1 MKLKVKFFASYKEA
15 LGLDELEL
23 ELDKDSDV
31 NALLEILRKD
41 YPKLGNLLETLV
53 VSVNL
58 EYAGFETKLKEG
70 DEVALLP
77 PVSGG

>member
-1 MKLKVKFFASYKEA
+1 VKIKVKFFASYKEA
-15 LGLDELEL
+15 LGTDELDLDLDEHFTV
-23 ELDKDSDV
+23 SDLIE
-31 NALLEILRKD
+31 NLRQNH
-41 YPKLGNLLETLV
+41 PKLGNLLETLV

-58 EYAGFETKLKEG
+58 EYASYETKLKNG

>member
-1 MKLKVKFFASYKEA
+1 MKIIVKLFASYKEA
-15 LGLDELEL
+15 LGKEEIALEL
-23 ELDKDSDV
+23 EDNSDISKLLD
-31 NALLEILRKD
+31 ILRND
-41 YPKLGNLLETLV
+41 YPKLGNLMETLV

-58 EYAGFETKLKEG
+58 EYADYDRKLKEG

>member
-1 MKLKVKFFASYKEA
+1 MKIKVKFFASYKEA
-15 LGLDELEL
+15 LGKDEIDLDF
-23 ELDKDSDV
+23 DDHVTVSDLIE
-31 NALLEILRKD
+31 NLRQNH
-41 YPKLGNLLETLV
+41 PKLGNLLETLV

-58 EYAGFETKLKEG
+58 EYAEHTTELKDG

>member
-1 MKLKVKFFASYKEA
+1 VKIEVKFFASYKEA
-15 LGLDELEL
+15 LGREELDL
-23 ELDKDSDV
+23 ELDDNSTVSD
-31 NALLEILRKD
+31 LIEHLRKD
-41 YPKLGNLLETLV
+41 HPKLGNLLETLV

-58 EYAGFETKLKEG
+58 EYAHYDTVLKEG

>member
-1 MKLKVKFFASYKEA
+1 MKIKVKFFASYKEA
-15 LGLDELEL
+15 LGKDELEMD
-23 ELDKDSDV
+23 LDDRSTVSDLID
-31 NALLEILRKD
+31 NLRQNH
-41 YPKLGNLLETLV
+41 PKLGNLMETLV

-58 EYAGFETKLKEG
+58 EYAAGPTELKNG

>member
-1 MKLKVKFFASYKEA
+1 MKVKVKFFASYKEA
-15 LGLDELEL
+15 LGKDEIDL
-23 ELDKDSDV
+23 ELDDDSNV
-31 NALLEILRKD
+31 SKLLDILRKD
-41 YPKLGNLLETLV
+41 HPKLGNLMETLV

-58 EYAGFETKLKEG
+58 EYADYEKKLKEG

>member
-1 MKLKVKFFASYKEA
+1 MKVKVKFFASYKEA
-15 LGLDELEL
+15 LGLDELDLEL
-23 ELDKDSDV
+23 EEDSNV
-31 NALLEILRKD
+31 NSLLGTLRKD

>member
-1 MKLKVKFFASYKEA
+1 MKIKVKFFASYKEV
-15 LGLDELEL
+15 LGKEEIELEL
-23 ELDKDSDV
+23 EENSNISHLLD
-31 NALLEILRKD
+31 ILRND
-41 YPKLGNLLETLV
+41 YPKLGNLMETLV

-58 EYAGFETKLKEG
+58 EYAEYDRKLKEG

>member
-1 MKLKVKFFASYKEA
+1 MKIKVKFFASYKEA
-15 LGLDELEL
+15 LGKDELY
-23 ELDKDSDV
+23 LDIDEGATVSV
-31 NALLEILRKD
+31 LIESLRKD

-53 VSVNL
+53 ISVNL
-58 EYAGFETKLKEG
+58 EYAPYETELKDG

>member
-1 MKLKVKFFASYKEA
+1 MKLRVKFFASYKEA
-15 LGLDELEL
+15 LGREELDLEL
-23 ELDKDSDV
+23 EDNSTVSDLIE
-31 NALLEILRKD
+31 NLRKD
-41 YPKLGNLLETLV
+41 HPKLGNLLETLV

-58 EYAGFETKLKEG
+58 EYAQYDLVLKEG

>member
-1 MKLKVKFFASYKEA
+1 MKVKFFASYKEA
-15 LGLDELEL
+15 LGKDELDLEL
-23 ELDKDSDV
+23 EEDSSV
-31 NALLEILRKD
+31 SELLKILRKD
-41 YPKLGNLLETLV
+41 HPKLGNLMETLV

-58 EYAGFETKLKEG
+58 EYANYERKLKEG

>member
-1 MKLKVKFFASYKEA
+1 VKVKVKFFASYREA
-15 LGLDELEL
+15 LGKDELEL
-23 ELDKDSDV
+23 DLEEHSTVSD
-31 NALLEILRKD
+31 LIESLRQG

-58 EYAGFETKLKEG
+58 EYSSYETVLKKG

>member
-1 MKLKVKFFASYKEA
+1 MKLRVKFFASYKEA
-15 LGLDELEL
+15 LGRDELDLEL
-23 ELDKDSDV
+23 EDNSTVSDLIE
-31 NALLEILRKD
+31 NLRND
-41 YPKLGNLLETLV
+41 HPKLGNLLETLV

-58 EYAGFETKLKEG
+58 EYATYDTKLKAG

>member
-1 MKLKVKFFASYKEA
+1 MKVKFFASYKEA
-15 LGLDELEL
+15 LGKDELDL
-23 ELDKDSDV
+23 ELDEDSSV
-31 NALLEILRKD
+31 SELLKILRKD
-41 YPKLGNLLETLV
+41 HPKLGNLMETLV

-58 EYAGFETKLKEG
+58 EYANYERKLKEG

>member
-1 MKLKVKFFASYKEA
+1 VKFFASYKEA
-15 LGLDELEL
+15 LGRDELDL
-23 ELDKDSDV
+23 ELKDNSTVSDLIE
-31 NALLEILRKD
+31 NLRND
-41 YPKLGNLLETLV
+41 HPKLGNLLETLV

-58 EYAGFETKLKEG
+58 EYAQYDTVLKEG